1 MFKQYIKAIEKSN
14 IVSKTDTKGIITF
27 VNDEFCAISGYTKK
41 ELIGKNHNIV
51 RHPDVPASTFKML
64 WNTIKAK
71 KIYKSTVKNRAKD
84 GSTFYVNTTVVPILN
99 DNNEIIEFVAIRYD
113 VTKEIES
120 QQALEL
126 KEIELQE
133 LNKTLEQKV
142 AQKTKQLKLLNES
155 LQERIQQEVAKGEEK
170 QRILFWQSRMASL
183 GQMLANIA
191 HQWRQPLTELGLINF
206 NMKTSMLN
214 HDKAQMMN
222 FYKQS
227 KDIIKNMSA
236 TIDDFAN
243 FFKPNKDTTIFDVST
258 CIKEALNII
267 QTLITQENVNINL
280 NLTDVKIN
288 GIPNELIQV
297 LINLVKN
304 SIDAF
309 VINNITTRNIDITML
324 EENNFVTIKLQDNGG
339 GIPKNKQEIIFEPY
353 FTTKHA
359 SQGTGLGLFI
369 SKMICEHGFN
379 GSLHVHS
386 QNNTTTFYLKFPV
399 ASAK

>member
-14 IVSKTDTKGIITF
+14 IVSKTNTKGIITF

-51 RHPDVPASTFKML
+51 RHPDVPASTFKTL

-155 LQERIQQEVAKGEEK
+155 LQERIQQEVAKGEER

-386 QNNTTTFYLKFPV
+386 QNNTTTFYLKFPI

>member
-155 LQERIQQEVAKGEEK
+155 LQERIQQEVAKGEER

-214 HDKAQMMN
+214 HDKVQMMN

>member
-51 RHPDVPASTFKML
+51 RHPDVPASTFKTL

-155 LQERIQQEVAKGEEK
+155 LQERIQQEVAKGEER

-191 HQWRQPLTELGLINF
+191 HQWRQPLTELGLIIF

-222 FYKQS
+222 FYEQS

-243 FFKPNKDTTIFDVST
+243 FFKPNKDTTIFDVSA

-267 QTLITQENVNINL
+267 QTLIAQENININL

-324 EENNFVTIKLQDNGG
+324 EENDFVTIKLQDNGG
-339 GIPKNKQEIIFEPY
+339 GIPKDKQEIIFEPY

-386 QNNTTTFYLKFPV
+386 QNSTTTFYLKFPV

>member
-51 RHPDVPASTFKML
+51 RHPDVPASTFKTL

-191 HQWRQPLTELGLINF
+191 HQWRQPLTELGLIIF

-222 FYKQS
+222 FYEQS

-243 FFKPNKDTTIFDVST
+243 FFKPNKDTTIFDVSA

-267 QTLITQENVNINL
+267 QTLIAQENININL

-324 EENNFVTIKLQDNGG
+324 EENDFVTIKLQDNGG
-339 GIPKNKQEIIFEPY
+339 GIPKDKQEIIFEPY

-386 QNNTTTFYLKFPV
+386 QNSTTTFYLKFPV

>member
-155 LQERIQQEVAKGEEK
+155 LQERIQQEVAKGEER

>member
-51 RHPDVPASTFKML
+51 RHPDVPASTFKTL

-155 LQERIQQEVAKGEEK
+155 LQERIQQEVAKGEER

-214 HDKAQMMN
+214 HDKVQMMN

>member
-155 LQERIQQEVAKGEEK
+155 LQERIQQEVAKGEER

-369 SKMICEHGFN
+369 SKMICEYGFN

-386 QNNTTTFYLKFPV
+386 QNSTTTFYLKFPV

>member
-1 MFKQYIKAIEKSN
+1 MRS
-14 IVSKTDTKGIITF
+14 T
-27 VNDEFCAISGYTKK
+27 AISGYTKE

-51 RHPDVPASTFKML
+51 RHPDVPASTFKTL

-99 DNNEIIEFVAIRYD
+99 DDHEIIEFVAIRYD
-113 VTKEIES
+113 VTKEIKS

-142 AQKTKQLKLLNES
+142 MQKTKQLKLLNES
-155 LQERIQQEVAKGEEK
+155 LQERIQQEVAKNEEK

-191 HQWRQPLTELGLINF
+191 HQWRQPLTELGLIIF
-206 NMKTSMLN
+206 NMKASMLN

-243 FFKPNKDTTIFDVST
+243 FFKPNKDTIIFDVSI

-267 QTLITQENVNINL
+267 QTLIAQENVTINL
-280 NLTDVKIN
+280 THQSCKKFYRRICYKQYHDTKYRHNHV
-288 GIPNELIQV
+288 
-297 LINLVKN
+297 
-304 SIDAF
+304 
-309 VINNITTRNIDITML
+309 
-324 EENNFVTIKLQDNGG
+324 GG
-339 GIPKNKQEIIFEPY
+339 K
-353 FTTKHA
+353 
-359 SQGTGLGLFI
+359 
-369 SKMICEHGFN
+369 
-379 GSLHVHS
+379 
-386 QNNTTTFYLKFPV
+386 
-399 ASAK
+399 

>member
-51 RHPDVPASTFKML
+51 RHPDVPASTFKTL

-120 QQALEL
+120 QQALKL

-155 LQERIQQEVAKGEEK
+155 LQERIQQEVAKGEER

-386 QNNTTTFYLKFPV
+386 QNSTTAFYLKFPV

>member
-51 RHPDVPASTFKML
+51 RHPDVPASTFKTL

-71 KIYKSTVKNRAKD
+71 EIYKSTVKNRAKD

-155 LQERIQQEVAKGEEK
+155 LQERIQQEVAKGEER

-191 HQWRQPLTELGLINF
+191 HQWRQPLTELGLIIF

-222 FYKQS
+222 FYEQS

-243 FFKPNKDTTIFDVST
+243 FFKPNKDTTIFDVSA

-267 QTLITQENVNINL
+267 QTLIAQENININL

-324 EENNFVTIKLQDNGG
+324 EENDFVTIKLQDNGG
-339 GIPKNKQEIIFEPY
+339 GIPKDKQEIIFEPY

-386 QNNTTTFYLKFPV
+386 QNSTTTFYLKFPV

>member
-64 WNTIKAK
+64 WDTIKAK

-120 QQALEL
+120 QQALKL

-155 LQERIQQEVAKGEEK
+155 LQERIQQEVAKGEER

-214 HDKAQMMN
+214 HDKVQMMN